1 VNDYKK
7 RIIYYISL
15 CLIVSLAACGP
26 KVSKSWAPHGD
37 APEKSFFS
45 SGKNEGDESRMQASQ
60 KLTFQGRDLLKE
72 GRHDDAIQI
81 LERAMNLNPSNGKT
95 CYYMAE
101 AFLKKMNIR
110 QAEQFNRLAQLYLD
124 SDTAWSDRLELQK
137 NEINDALVRKVG
149 P

>member
-1 VNDYKK
+1 MMKK
-7 RIIYYISL
+7 RIIYFISL

-37 APEKSFFS
+37 APKKSFFS
-45 SGKNEGDESRMQASQ
+45 SNKNEVDESRMQASQ
-60 KLTFQGRDLLKE
+60 KLTLHGRDLLKK

-110 QAEQFNRLAQLYLD
+110 QAEEFNRLAQLYLA
-124 SDTAWSDRLELQK
+124 SDNEWDERLELQK
-137 NEINDALVRKVG
+137 DKINAALFR
-149 P
+149 